1 VLALIRV
8 HSSVDASMLVPPN
21 RRRSQALR
29 KADTLPGMALLLPAL
44 VFFVTAAQQPSTAP
58 AQDGQPPATVHV
70 VANVDPVLQADLRRL
85 FEDLGVDKLLSK
97 QVDQAIDIMTTM
109 LKSDARLTPE
119 FTDEFVR
126 RTKAGLLDGRVQD
139 MTMQEYAKFFT
150 HEELQQ
156 MIAYRE
162 SPVARKAAELAPRM
176 MTDISAQVVEIVQEL
191 GKQTALDVARQHPEY
206 LKTPDSG
213 ADAGEVV
220 MGILGAAPDVSSS
233 PAPITEEHVD
243 AKAEQLHLIKRVEPV
258 YPPRA
263 KAAQVQGTVEFT
275 ALIGHDGKVESVTL
289 VRGHPLLVAAAK
301 EAVLQW
307 EFEPYLVAGKAM
319 KVVTNLQVT
328 FNLAVPGQ
336 QK

>member
-1 VLALIRV
+1 
-8 HSSVDASMLVPPN
+8 
-21 RRRSQALR
+21 
-29 KADTLPGMALLLPAL
+29 MALLLPAL
-44 VFFVTAAQQPSTAP
+44 IFFVRAAQQPSTAP
-58 AQDGQPPATVHV
+58 AQEGQRSATVHV

-85 FEDLGVDKLLSK
+85 FEDLGVDKLLVK
-97 QVDQAIDIMTTM
+97 LVDQAIDIMTTL

-176 MTDISAQVVEIVQEL
+176 MTDISTQVEEIVKEL
-191 GKQTALDVARQHPEY
+191 GKQNALDIAREHPEY
-206 LKTPDSG
+206 VKTPGSG
-213 ADAGEVV
+213 EEAGAVV
-220 MGILGAAPDVSSS
+220 MGILGAVPDISSS
-233 PAPITEEHVD
+233 PAPITGEHVD
-243 AKAEQLHLIKRVEPV
+243 AKLEQLHLIKRVEPV
-258 YPPRA
+258 YPPQA
-263 KAAQVQGTVEFT
+263 KAGRVQGTVEFT

-289 VRGHPLLVAAAK
+289 VKGHPLLVPAAK

-307 EFEPYLVAGKAM
+307 EFEPYLVGGQAM
-319 KVVTNLQVT
+319 KVVTNLQVN
-328 FNLAVPGQ
+328 FNLTVPGQ

>member
-1 VLALIRV
+1 
-8 HSSVDASMLVPPN
+8 
-21 RRRSQALR
+21 
-29 KADTLPGMALLLPAL
+29 MALLLPAL
-44 VFFVTAAQQPSTAP
+44 VFFVRAAQQPSTAP
-58 AQDGQPPATVHV
+58 AQDGQASATAHV

-85 FEDLGVDKLLSK
+85 FEDLGIDKLLRT
-97 QVDQAIDIMTTM
+97 QVDQAIDIMARM

-119 FTDEFVR
+119 FIDDFVR
-126 RTKAGLLDGRVQD
+126 RTKEGLLDGRVQD
-139 MTMQEYAKFFT
+139 MTMEEYAKFFT

-176 MTDISAQVVEIVQEL
+176 MTDITTQVEEIVQEL
-191 GKQTALDVARQHPEY
+191 GKQTALDIARQHPEY
-206 LKTPDSG
+206 LKTGSG
-213 ADAGEVV
+213 ADAGALV
-220 MGILGAAPDVSSS
+220 MGILGVAPETSP
-233 PAPITEEHVD
+233 PAPVTGEPID

-263 KAAQVQGTVEFT
+263 KAARVQGTVEFT
-275 ALIGHDGKVESVTL
+275 ALVGHDGKVESVTR
-289 VRGHPLLVAAAK
+289 VRGHPLLVTAAK

-328 FNLAVPGQ
+328 FNLAVPGL

>member
-1 VLALIRV
+1 
-8 HSSVDASMLVPPN
+8 M
-21 RRRSQALR
+21 
-29 KADTLPGMALLLPAL
+29 
-44 VFFVTAAQQPSTAP
+44 FFVRAAQQPSTTP
-58 AQDGQPPATVHV
+58 AQEGQRSATVHV

-85 FEDLGVDKLLSK
+85 FEDLRADKLVGK
-97 QVDQAIDIMTTM
+97 QVDQAIDIMTSM

-176 MTDISAQVVEIVQEL
+176 MTDISKQVEEIVQEL
-191 GKQTALDVARQHPEY
+191 GKQTALDIARQHPEY
-206 LKTPDSG
+206 VKTPGSG
-213 ADAGEVV
+213 EEASAVV
-220 MGILGAAPDVSSS
+220 MGILGAAPETSST
-233 PAPITEEHVD
+233 APVTGEPVD
-243 AKAEQLHLIKRVEPV
+243 AKLEQLHLIKRVEPL

-263 KAAQVQGTVEFT
+263 KAERVQGTVEFT

-289 VRGHPLLVAAAK
+289 VKGHPLLVAAAK

-336 QK
+336 EK

>member
-1 VLALIRV
+1 
-8 HSSVDASMLVPPN
+8 
-21 RRRSQALR
+21 
-29 KADTLPGMALLLPAL
+29 MALLLPAL
-44 VFFVTAAQQPSTAP
+44 MFFVRAAQQPSTTP
-58 AQDGQPPATVHV
+58 AQEGQRSATVHV

-85 FEDLGVDKLLSK
+85 FEDLGVDKLLGK
-97 QVDQAIDIMTTM
+97 QVDQAIDIMSTM

-126 RTKAGLLDGRVQD
+126 RTRAGLLDGRVQD

-176 MTDISAQVVEIVQEL
+176 MTDISTQVEEIVQEL
-191 GKQTALDVARQHPEY
+191 GKQTALDIARQHPEY
-206 LKTPDSG
+206 LKTGSG
-213 ADAGEVV
+213 ADAGALV
-220 MGILGAAPDVSSS
+220 MGILGAAPETSP
-233 PAPITEEHVD
+233 PAPVTGESVD
-243 AKAEQLHLIKRVEPV
+243 ANLEQLHLIKRVEPG

-263 KAAQVQGTVEFT
+263 KAERVQGTVEFT

-289 VRGHPLLVAAAK
+289 VRGHPLLVPAAK

-307 EFEPYLVAGKAM
+307 EFEPYLVAGQAM
-319 KVVTNLQVT
+319 KVVTNLQVN
-328 FNLAVPGQ
+328 FDLAVPGQ